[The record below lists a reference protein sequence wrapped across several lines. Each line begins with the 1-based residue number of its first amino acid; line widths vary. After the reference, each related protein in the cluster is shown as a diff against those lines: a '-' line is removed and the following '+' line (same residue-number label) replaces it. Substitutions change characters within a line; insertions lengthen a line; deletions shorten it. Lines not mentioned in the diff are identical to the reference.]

1 MFELVEWPPP
11 KSRQSTPST
20 CREQRNVLV
29 TFCPN
34 VHKVDELMFFAV
46 LGTLQLVS
54 STSLSL
60 GYGSKLHWSLWSLVL
75 RWSLSDNPVV
85 FGSLFPRI
93 MALALF
99 PQLPFCALSAY
110 LASFDV
116 KKTRVPSAQT
126 SVVQRLLDSS
136 SCGAVQCCLLV
147 SAMMPT
153 IIYLVYVVVNC
164 WRDHCEGCLHA
175 TNHGTLVFA
184 ANNTCHSPMFSR
196 CKT

>member
-1 MFELVEWPPP
+1 
-11 KSRQSTPST
+11 
-20 CREQRNVLV
+20 
-29 TFCPN
+29 
-34 VHKVDELMFFAV
+34 MFFAV
-46 LGTLQLVS
+46 Y
-54 STSLSL
+54 
-60 GYGSKLHWSLWSLVL
+60 GYLAVGVVDKSLVGL
-75 RWSLSDNPVV
+75 WLQTALVFVVIGVAVVALWYMFAVDAILNLSFSQDNPVV

-136 SCGAVQCCLLV
+136 TCGAVQCCLLV

-153 IIYLVYVVVNC
+153 IIYLVYVAVNC